1 MSQIDN
7 NFLNLLLRLEQAETP
22 TTLFLKSLI
31 YLNPINMT
39 ISKHILFFNQISISD
54 IGKVGGKNASLGEMY
69 CRLNPIGIKIPNG
82 FAVTAEGYRLFR
94 KENNLEKPLED
105 LLLSLDTK
113 EYSNLSSIGEKAR
126 NLILSATIPE
136 EIGND
141 IRAAYQELCKQCEIN
156 NLDVAVRSSA
166 TSEDLPSASFAGRM
180 ESFLNISGE
189 KQLLDAVRRCYA
201 SLFTDRAI
209 KYRHDM
215 GFTAM
220 DIAISVGVQQM
231 VRSDKASSGVA
242 FTLDPDSG
250 FKNVIVINGTFGL
263 GENIVQGRVTPDE
276 WVVFKPT
283 LFNKKRNPILKSRCG
298 QKEFTMIYSD
308 KAEIASAEKTI
319 VNIVTPLTE
328 RNKFSLNGSEV
339 IKLAQWCQKIEDHY
353 KKAMDIEWAKDGL
366 NDQLYIVQAR
376 PETVHGKERKQTVE
390 IYSLKEKN
398 RLPEGQGKL
407 LTSGIALGNKI
418 ISGKARILNNP
429 QEGNLLQQGEILI
442 TDVTNPDWDPILK
455 KAAAII
461 TNKGGRTSHS
471 AIVAREL
478 GTVAVVG
485 CGNATDVIKNG
496 QEITVSCAEG
506 KDGNI
511 YEGLLKWEI
520 KEQDFSHLDLPKT
533 NPMFIL
539 ADPERAFDLS
549 FYPNKGVGL
558 MRMEFAISNTI
569 KIHPNALCEPEK
581 VTDEMTIS
589 TIKELTKGYE
599 NGTDYFVDKLA
610 EAVST
615 VAAAFYPKD
624 VIVRMS
630 DFKSNEYANLI
641 GGKYFEPEEENPM
654 IGFRGAS
661 RYYSD
666 FYRRG
671 FALECEAMKKVR
683 NEMGLHNVKLMIPF
697 CRTVEEG
704 KKVIAEMAK
713 NGLIQSENELEIYV
727 MVEIPSNVLMADQFA
742 QIFDGFSIGSN
753 DLTQLTLGL
762 DRDSVLVSFLFSE
775 QNPAVKSLIRET
787 IHAAKRNNIKV
798 GLCGQAP
805 SDIPEFAQFLVE
817 EGIDSISFNP
827 DALIKGIENILV
839 AEKKNTVRI

>member
-1 MSQIDN
+1 M
-7 NFLNLLLRLEQAETP
+7 AT
-22 TTLFLKSLI
+22 
-31 YLNPINMT
+31 
-39 ISKHILFFNQISISD
+39 SKHILFFNQISITD

-69 CRLNPIGIKIPNG
+69 CQLNPIGINIPNG
-82 FAVTAEGYRLFR
+82 FAVTADGYRLFR
-94 KENNLEKPLED
+94 KANNLEKKLKD
-105 LLLSLDTK
+105 LLFSLDRN
-113 EYSNLSSIGEKAR
+113 EYSNLSIIGKKTR
-126 NLILSATIPE
+126 NLILTATIPE
-136 EIGND
+136 EVSNE
-141 IRAAYQELCKQCEIN
+141 IRTAYKELSKIFGSD
-156 NLDVAVRSSA
+156 NLGVAVRSSA

-189 KQLLDAVRRCYA
+189 KQLLEAVLRCYA

-215 GFTAM
+215 GFTNM

-242 FTLDPDSG
+242 FTIDPDTG

-263 GENIVQGRVTPDE
+263 GENIVQGRITPDE
-276 WVVFKPT
+276 WMVFKPT
-283 LFNKKRNPILKSRCG
+283 LFNKKLNPILKSRCG
-298 QKEFTMIYSD
+298 KKEFTMIYSENS
-308 KAEIASAEKTI
+308 KVASAEKTI
-319 VNIVTPLTE
+319 VNIDTPLAE
-328 RNKFSLNGSEV
+328 QNKFSLTNEEV
-339 IKLAQWCQKIEDHY
+339 IQIAQWCQKIENHY
-353 KKAMDIEWAKDGL
+353 KKSMDIEWAKDGL
-366 NDQLYIVQAR
+366 NNQLYIVQAR
-376 PETVHGKERKQTVE
+376 PETIHGKERKQTVE
-390 IYSLKEKN
+390 IYSLKEKT
-398 RLPEGQGKL
+398 RLPDGQGKI

-418 ISGKARILNNP
+418 TSGKARILNNP

-455 KAAAII
+455 KAGAII

-485 CGNATDVIKNG
+485 CGNATSIIKNG

-506 KDGNI
+506 KDGNV
-511 YEGLLKWEI
+511 YDGLLKWEI
-520 KEQDFSHLDLPKT
+520 KEQDFSQLTLPKT
-533 NPMFIL
+533 APMFIL

-558 MRMEFAISNTI
+558 MRMEFAVSNTI

-581 VTDEMTIS
+581 VTDES
-589 TIKELTKGYE
+589 TILAIQELTKGYE
-599 NGTDYFVDKLA
+599 NGKNYFVDKLA

-641 GGKYFEPEEENPM
+641 GGKYFEPKEENPM

-666 FYRRG
+666 FYRKG

-704 KKVIAEMAK
+704 QKVIEEMSI
-713 NGLIQSENELEIYV
+713 NGLVQGENLPDRQTGELEIYV
-727 MVEIPSNVLMADQFA
+727 MVEIPSNVLLADEFA
-742 QIFDGFSIGSN
+742 QLFNGFSIGSN

-762 DRDSVLVSFLFSE
+762 DRDSSLVSFLFSE
-775 QNPAVKSLIRET
+775 QNPAVKALIRET

-827 DALIKGIENILV
+827 DALIKGIENILL

>member
-1 MSQIDN
+1 M
-7 NFLNLLLRLEQAETP
+7 AT
-22 TTLFLKSLI
+22 
-31 YLNPINMT
+31 
-39 ISKHILFFNQISISD
+39 SKHILFFNQISITD

-69 CRLNPIGIKIPNG
+69 CHLNPIGIRIPNG

-94 KENNLEKPLED
+94 KTNNLEKVLED
-105 LLLSLDTK
+105 LLFSLDTK

-126 NLILSATIPE
+126 NLILSATIPKE
-136 EIGND
+136 VSNEIQK
-141 IRAAYQELCKQCEIN
+141 AYQELSKICGAN
-156 NLDVAVRSSA
+156 NLGVAVRSSA

-180 ESFLNISGE
+180 DSFLNISGE
-189 KQLLDAVRRCYA
+189 KQLLEAVRRCYA

-215 GFTAM
+215 GFANM

-242 FTLDPDSG
+242 FTIDPDTG

-263 GENIVQGRVTPDE
+263 GENIVQGRITPDE
-276 WVVFKPT
+276 WMVFKPT
-283 LFNKKRNPILKSRCG
+283 LFNAKLNPILKSRCG
-298 QKEFTMIYSD
+298 KKEFTMIYSEN
-308 KAEIASAEKTI
+308 AEVASAEKTI
-319 VNIVTPLTE
+319 VNIDTPLTE
-328 RNKFSLNGSEV
+328 QNKYSLTDKEV
-339 IKLAQWCQKIEDHY
+339 IQIAQWCQKIENHY
-353 KKAMDIEWAKDGL
+353 KKSMDIEWAKDGL
-366 NDQLYIVQAR
+366 NNQLFIVQAR
-376 PETVHGKERKQTVE
+376 PETIYGKERKQTVE
-390 IYSLKEKN
+390 IYSLK
-398 RLPEGQGKL
+398 GKSKV

-418 ISGKARILNNP
+418 TSGKARILNSP
-429 QEGNLLQQGEILI
+429 QEGSLLQQGEILV

-455 KAAAII
+455 KAGAII

-485 CGNATDVIKNG
+485 CGNATSIIKNG

-520 KEQDFSHLDLPKT
+520 KEQDFSQLTLSETD
-533 NPMFIL
+533 PMFIL

-581 VTDEMTIS
+581 VTDEATIS
-589 TIKELTKGYE
+589 AIKELTKGYE
-599 NGTDYFVDKLA
+599 NGKDYFVDKLA

-666 FYRRG
+666 FYRKG

-713 NGLIQSENELEIYV
+713 NGLVQGENELEIYV
-727 MVEIPSNVLMADQFA
+727 MVEIPSNVLLADEFA
-742 QIFDGFSIGSN
+742 QLFDGFSIGSN

-762 DRDSVLVSFLFSE
+762 DRDSALVSYLFSE
-775 QNPAVKSLIRET
+775 QNPAVKTLIRET

>member
-1 MSQIDN
+1 M
-7 NFLNLLLRLEQAETP
+7 AV
-22 TTLFLKSLI
+22 
-31 YLNPINMT
+31 
-39 ISKHILFFNQISISD
+39 SKHILFFNQISISD

-69 CRLNPIGIKIPNG
+69 CQLNPIGIKIPNG
-82 FAVTAEGYRLFR
+82 FAVTAEGYRMFR
-94 KENNLEKPLED
+94 KANNLQKTLED

-113 EYSNLSSIGEKAR
+113 EYSNLSAIGEKAR
-126 NLILSATIPE
+126 NFILSASIPE
-136 EIGND
+136 EINSE
-141 IRAAYQELCKQCEIN
+141 IRVAYQELCKQCAIN

-166 TSEDLPSASFAGRM
+166 TCEDLPSASFAGRM

-189 KQLLDAVRRCYA
+189 KQLLDAIHRCYA

-215 GFTAM
+215 GFANM

-242 FTLDPDSG
+242 FTIDPDSG
-250 FKNVIVINGTFGL
+250 FKNVVVINGTLGL

-276 WVVFKPT
+276 WMVFKPT
-283 LFNKKRNPILKSRCG
+283 LFNKKLNPILKSRCG
-298 QKEFTMIYSD
+298 NKEFTMIYSE
-308 KAEIASAEKTI
+308 KIEGVSVEKTI
-319 VNIVTPLTE
+319 ENIDTPLAE
-328 RNKFSLNGSEV
+328 RNKFSLNASEV

-376 PETVHGKERKQTVE
+376 PETIHGKERKQTVE
-390 IYSLKEKN
+390 IYTLKEKS
-398 RLPEGQGKL
+398 KV

-429 QEGNLLQQGEILI
+429 QEGNLLQQGEILV

-455 KAAAII
+455 KAGAII

-485 CGNATDVIKNG
+485 CGDATSVIKNR

-520 KEQDFSHLDLPKT
+520 KEQDFSHLALPKT

-539 ADPERAFDLS
+539 ADSERAFDLS

-581 VTDEMTIS
+581 VTDEATILK
-589 TIKELTKGYE
+589 IKELTKGYE
-599 NGTDYFVDKLA
+599 NGKNYFVDKLA

-666 FYRRG
+666 FYRKG

-704 KKVIAEMAK
+704 EKVIAEMAK
-713 NGLIQSENELEIYV
+713 NRLIQGENELEIYV
-727 MVEIPSNVLMADQFA
+727 MVEIPSNVLLADQFA
-742 QIFDGFSIGSN
+742 QLFDGFSIGSN

-762 DRDSVLVSFLFSE
+762 DRDSALVSFLFSE

>member
-1 MSQIDN
+1 M
-7 NFLNLLLRLEQAETP
+7 AT
-22 TTLFLKSLI
+22 
-31 YLNPINMT
+31 
-39 ISKHILFFNQISISD
+39 SKHILFFNQISISD

-69 CRLNPIGIKIPNG
+69 TQLNPIGINIPNG

-94 KENNLEKPLED
+94 KSNNLEKPLED
-105 LLLSLDTK
+105 LLFSLDKK
-113 EYSNLSSIGEKAR
+113 EYSNLSRIGEKAR

-136 EIGND
+136 EVGNE
-141 IRAAYQELCKQCEIN
+141 ICEAYQELSKIGEADNIG
-156 NLDVAVRSSA
+156 VAVRSSA

-189 KQLLDAVRRCYA
+189 KQLLEAVRRCYA

-215 GFTAM
+215 GFENM

-242 FTLDPDSG
+242 FTIDPDTG
-250 FKNVIVINGTFGL
+250 FKNAIVINGTFGL
-263 GENIVQGRVTPDE
+263 GENIVQGRITPDE
-276 WVVFKPT
+276 WMVFKPT
-283 LFNKKRNPILKSRCG
+283 LFNEKLNPILKSRCG
-298 QKEFTMIYSD
+298 KKEFTMIYSET
-308 KAEIASAEKTI
+308 AEVASVEKTI
-319 VNIVTPLTE
+319 VNIDTPLVE
-328 RNKFSLNGSEV
+328 QNKLSLTDKEV
-339 IKLAQWCQKIEDHY
+339 IQLAQWCQKIENHY

-366 NDQLYIVQAR
+366 NNQLYIVQAR
-376 PETVHGKERKQTVE
+376 PETIYGKERKQTVE
-390 IYSLKEKN
+390 IYSLK
-398 RLPEGQGKL
+398 GKSKV

-418 ISGKARILNNP
+418 TSGKARILNSP
-429 QEGNLLQQGEILI
+429 QEGNLLQQGEILV

-455 KAAAII
+455 KAGAII

-485 CGNATDVIKNG
+485 CGNATSVIKNG

-520 KEQDFSHLDLPKT
+520 KEQDFSKLVMPKT
-533 NPMFIL
+533 APMFIL

-558 MRMEFAISNTI
+558 MRMEFAISNAI

-581 VTDEMTIS
+581 VIDNASILA
-589 TIKELTKGYE
+589 IKELTKSYDDGKE
-599 NGTDYFVDKLA
+599 YFVDKLA

-666 FYRRG
+666 FYRKG

-704 KKVIAEMAK
+704 EKVIEEMHK
-713 NGLIQSENELEIYV
+713 NGLTQGDNELEIYV
-727 MVEIPSNVLMADQFA
+727 MVEIPSNVLLADQFA
-742 QIFDGFSIGSN
+742 QLFDGFSIGSN

-762 DRDSVLVSFLFSE
+762 DRDSALVSFLFSE

-787 IHAAKRNNIKV
+787 IHVAKRNNIKV

>member
-1 MSQIDN
+1 M
-7 NFLNLLLRLEQAETP
+7 AT
-22 TTLFLKSLI
+22 
-31 YLNPINMT
+31 
-39 ISKHILFFNQISISD
+39 SKHILFFNQISISD
-54 IGKVGGKNASLGEMY
+54 ISKVGGKNASLGEMY
-69 CRLNPIGIKIPNG
+69 TQLNPIGINIPNG

-94 KENNLEKPLED
+94 KANNLEKVLD
-105 LLLSLDTK
+105 DMLLSLDKK
-113 EYSNLSSIGEKAR
+113 EYSNLSFIGEKAR
-126 NLILSATIPE
+126 NLILSANIPN
-136 EIGND
+136 EICD
-141 IRAAYQELCKQCEIN
+141 EITAAYKELSKIGEVN
-156 NLDVAVRSSA
+156 NLCVAVRSSA

-189 KQLLDAVRRCYA
+189 KQLLEAVRRCYA

-215 GFTAM
+215 GFENL

-242 FTLDPDSG
+242 FTIDPDTG

-263 GENIVQGRVTPDE
+263 GENIVQGRITPDE
-276 WVVFKPT
+276 WMVFKPT
-283 LFNKKRNPILKSRCG
+283 LFNEKLNPILKSRCG
-298 QKEFTMIYSD
+298 KKEFTMIYSE
-308 KAEIASAEKTI
+308 KAEIASVEKTI
-319 VNIVTPLTE
+319 VNIDTSLANQ
-328 RNKFSLNGSEV
+328 NKFSLTDKEV
-339 IKLAQWCQKIEDHY
+339 IQVAQWCQKIETHY
-353 KKAMDIEWAKDGL
+353 KKSMDIEWAKDGL
-366 NDQLYIVQAR
+366 NNQLYIVQAR
-376 PETVHGKERKQTVE
+376 PETIHGKERKQTVE
-390 IYSLKEKN
+390 IYSLK
-398 RLPEGQGKL
+398 GKSKI

-418 ISGKARILNNP
+418 TSGKARILNSP
-429 QEGNLLQQGEILI
+429 QEGNLLQQGEILV

-455 KAAAII
+455 KAGAII

-485 CGNATDVIKNG
+485 CGNATSAIKNG
-496 QEITVSCAEG
+496 EEITVSCAEG

-520 KEQDFSHLDLPKT
+520 KEQDFSKLEMPKT
-533 NPMFIL
+533 APMFIL

-581 VTDEMTIS
+581 ATDEATIS
-589 TIKELTKGYE
+589 AIKELTKGYE
-599 NGTDYFVDKLA
+599 NGKNYFVDKLA

-666 FYRRG
+666 FYRKG

-704 KKVIAEMAK
+704 EKVIAEMAK
-713 NGLIQSENELEIYV
+713 NGLVQGDKELEIYV
-727 MVEIPSNVLMADQFA
+727 MVEIPSNVLLADKFA
-742 QIFDGFSIGSN
+742 QLFDGFSIGSN

-762 DRDSVLVSFLFSE
+762 DRDSALVSFLFSE